1 MKNLLKG
8 AVENFIYIIVGAI
21 IWAAGYATGY
31 DNGVDAVINR
41 FAGVEIVAQ
50 TEIPLPVQEARK

>member
-1 MKNLLKG
+1 MSIKDYLWPFINIIIG
-8 AVENFIYIIVGAI
+8 AV
-21 IWAAGYATGY
+21 IWLAGYATGY

-50 TEIPLPVQEARK
+50 TEIPLHIREEK

>member
-1 MKNLLKG
+1 MSIKDYFWP
-8 AVENFIYIIVGAI
+8 FIGIIVGTV
-21 IWAAGYATGY
+21 IWLAGYATGY

-50 TEIPLPVQEARK
+50 TEIPLPIREEK